1 MKLSIATAFLTA
13 TAAAFSPA
21 GQVSDL
27 YYFIDLMVGEN
38 GKKEFSWKTS
48 WLSCE
53 FDHGLIRLYL

>member
-27 YYFIDLMVGEN
+27 YDFIDLMVGEN
-38 GKKEFSWKTS
+38 GKKN
-48 WLSCE
+48 LVGRL
-53 FDHGLIRLYL
+53 HGSVVNLIMDL